1 MSVAT
6 TAPVRV
12 LIADDHTLFRV
23 GLAQILSGFPR
34 IDVVG
39 QARDGAEAVEQSLLH
54 QPDVVLMD
62 LEMPN
67 LTGVEAVHRLRE
79 VAPDVRVL
87 LVSAYANTS
96 TFGPA
101 AESGVEAYVAKD
113 VTPQE
118 IVTQILAVS
127 DHKAP
132 RRRTLAGLSD
142 RERHV
147 LKQVARGLSNKQIA
161 RHLTISEKTVRN
173 HLSRIFVKLRATNRT
188 EAVMNAMRGGERL
201 D

>member
-1 MSVAT
+1 MIAPP
-6 TAPVRV
+6 APVRV

-34 IDVVG
+34 IDVVA
-39 QARDGAEAVEQSLLH
+39 QARDGAEAVEQSLRH
-54 QPDVVLMD
+54 RPDVVLMD

-67 LTGVEAVHRLRE
+67 VSGVEAIHRLRE
-79 VAPDVRVL
+79 VAPGVRVL
-87 LVSAYANTS
+87 LVSAYANHS

-101 AESGVEAYVAKD
+101 LESGAEAYVPKD
-113 VTPQE
+113 TTPQE

-127 DHKAP
+127 DQHAP
-132 RRRTLAGLSD
+132 RRRKLAGLSD
-142 RERHV
+142 RERNV

-161 RHLTISEKTVRN
+161 RQLTISEKTVRN

-188 EAVMNAMRGGERL
+188 EAVMNAMRAGESL

>member
-1 MSVAT
+1 MS
-6 TAPVRV
+6 TASPPIRV
-12 LIADDHTLFRV
+12 LIADDHTLFRA
-23 GLAQILSGFPR
+23 GLARILATSPR

-39 QARDGAEAVEQSLLH
+39 QAKDGAEAVEQSLVH

-67 LTGVEAVHRLRE
+67 VGGVEAIHRLRQ
-79 VAPDVRVL
+79 VAPEVRVL
-87 LVSAYANTS
+87 LVSAYAN
-96 TFGPA
+96 PA
-101 AESGVEAYVAKD
+101 IYDSAIESRAEGYVSKD
-113 VTPQE
+113 ATPQE

-127 DHKAP
+127 DDRTPQK
-132 RRRTLAGLSD
+132 RRLGALSD

-161 RHLTISEKTVRN
+161 RELTISENTVRN
-173 HLSRIFVKLRATNRT
+173 HLTRIFGKLRATNRT
-188 EAVMNAMRGGERL
+188 EAVMNALRDGDPL

>member
-1 MSVAT
+1 MTVAS
-6 TAPVRV
+6 APVRV

-39 QARDGAEAVEQSLLH
+39 QARDGAEAVEQSVRH
-54 QPDVVLMD
+54 KPDVVLMD

-67 LTGVEAVHRLRE
+67 VSGVQAIHRLRE
-79 VAPDVRVL
+79 LAPDVRVL
-87 LVSAYANTS
+87 LVSAYANHA

-101 AESGVEAYVAKD
+101 IASGAEGYVPKD
-113 VTPQE
+113 ITPQE
-118 IVTQILAVS
+118 IVSQILAVS
-127 DHKAP
+127 DHRAP
-132 RRRTLAGLSD
+132 RRRKTIGLSD

-188 EAVMNAMRGGERL
+188 EAVMNAMRGGESL
-201 D
+201 E

>member
-1 MSVAT
+1 MTAAA
-6 TAPVRV
+6 APVRV

-39 QARDGAEAVEQSLLH
+39 QARDGAEAVEQSIRH
-54 QPDVVLMD
+54 KPDVVLMD

-67 LTGVEAVHRLRE
+67 VSGVEAVHRLRE

-87 LVSAYANTS
+87 LVSAYANRS

-101 AESGVEAYVAKD
+101 IESGAEEYVAKD

-118 IVTQILAVS
+118 MVAHILAVS
-127 DHKAP
+127 EHRAP
-132 RRRTLAGLSD
+132 RKRRFAGLSD

-147 LKQVARGLSNKQIA
+147 LKQVARGLPNKQIA
-161 RHLTISEKTVRN
+161 RQLTISEKTVRN

-188 EAVMNAMRGGERL
+188 EAVMNAIREGEPL